1 MIRRGLLPLLL
12 LAAAAPLAAQV
23 RPVPGDGDPRLQV
36 VEYKEGQIVLL
47 EAIPGYQMMVE
58 LGSDEE
64 IENVALGDAGA
75 WQVTANHRGDRLFVK
90 AVQAGVSTNL
100 TVVTTARVYA
110 MELAPL
116 ADPSLPM
123 AYIVSFRFAGPAP
136 AASATSVAPAIGQ
149 AAEAPS
155 DPATFPATSAEAR

>member
-1 MIRRGLLPLLL
+1 MSLLL
-12 LAAAAPLAAQV
+12 LAAAAPLTAQV

-36 VEYKEGQIVLL
+36 VDYKEGQIVLL

-64 IENVALGDAGA
+64 IENVALGDGGA

-123 AYIVSFRFAGPAP
+123 AYIVSFRFAEAAP
-136 AASATSVAPAIGQ
+136 AASAANGAPAVGQ
-149 AAEAPS
+149 AAQAAA
-155 DPATFPATSAEAR
+155 DTAALPASSAEAR